1 MQRYMPHLCEGADR
15 RTHSFMQAQVLDPN
29 SLQYGGIRGD
39 IWEAKP
45 TVYALATALA
55 AYLNPGCSHFESGEL
70 LRAMKLAAAFV
81 ERTQRDDGSF
91 DYPSCNFHSAPDTSF
106 CFKRLIAG
114 YRLMTGAGPRG
125 RNWRNCGIAFAG
137 SCGGPCL
144 PSGTAASTRRT
155 TAGPLPPPFCR
166 GRTCLHRR
174 KRLRK
179 ACVPGPGSILR
190 RGSTAMRTANMPS
203 APPAITTPLSIT
215 LCLPC
220 GRRQETIFI
229 SAACAGISP

>member
-15 RTHSFMQAQVLDPN
+15 RTKSFLQAQVLDPN

-114 YRLMTGAGPRG
+114 YRLMTGAG
-125 RNWRNCGIAFAG
+125 
-137 SCGGPCL
+137 
-144 PSGTAASTRRT
+144 AARPELEELRDCFRR
-155 TAGPLPPPFCR
+155 
-166 GRTCLHRR
+166 
-174 KRLRK
+174 
-179 ACVPGPGSILR
+179 ILR
-190 RGSTAMRTANMPS
+190 RAL
-203 APPAITTPLSIT
+203 PAIRDGGFHTPNHRWAIAAALLQGANLFAQEEAFAESLRARAGQYLAEGIDCDEDGEYAERSAGNYNAVVNNAM
-215 LCLPC
+215 LALW
-220 GRRQETIFI
+220 QETEMIFTLTV
-229 SAACAGISP
+229 CAGISP